1 MQFSLTHCYF
11 FGTLVT
17 KHEKAGFISRLLY
30 TEMRGIASSSNHR
43 SSPRAISKTKER
55 LSAPAAKLCSLS
67 YILLAVAD
75 NELVG
80 KAPVSYVTGS
90 NSCLSLINGTTDYYM
105 TGEVIKGSRDGP
117 SF

>member
-1 MQFSLTHCYF
+1 MKRRDLFPVC
-11 FGTLVT
+11 
-17 KHEKAGFISRLLY
+17 Y

-43 SSPRAISKTKER
+43 SSPGAISKTKER
-55 LSAPAAKLCSLS
+55 LNAPAAKLSSLS
-67 YILLAVAD
+67 YILLAF
-75 NELVG
+75 G

-90 NSCLSLINGTTDYYM
+90 NSCLSLINGPTDYYM